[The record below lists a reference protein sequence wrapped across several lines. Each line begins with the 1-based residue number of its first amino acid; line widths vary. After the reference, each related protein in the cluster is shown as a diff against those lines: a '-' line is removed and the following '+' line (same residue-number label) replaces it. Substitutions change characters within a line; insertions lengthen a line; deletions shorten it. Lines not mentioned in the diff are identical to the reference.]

1 MIAVRLFSGDGFK
14 VGCAGRG
21 FRGVFRGF
29 FRGGCFRG
37 DAPDLEVEVNAE
49 EVFGEEV
56 KDVKDDIFGFGGEEE
71 GDAVGGPERGEEGE

>member
-21 FRGVFRGF
+21 FRGFFGGF

-49 EVFGEEV
+49 EVLGEEV
-56 KDVKDDIFGFGGEEE
+56 KDVKDDVFGFCGEDE
-71 GDAVGGPERGEEGE
+71 GNAVGGPECGEECE